1 MENSKF
7 IEVGLLYQKTLENC
21 VPHYPSGSC
30 YLAGYC
36 LAEYF
41 KKIGFESKSVS
52 GSLELIDKNE
62 KHIVYGNLK
71 IPKSYNVGYYHT
83 WCEIFINDE
92 WYILDPSLKYNKVT
106 LTKTNRFILNSKI
119 PDLLFT
125 NDKTTYF
132 WKYIP
137 NENLVKN
144 SNYFLKKASNQL
156 KNIIIQSL
164 INSSIF

>member
-1 MENSKF
+1 MESSK
-7 IEVGLLYQKTLENC
+7 ILEVGLLYQKTLESIVAN
-21 VPHYPSGSC
+21 YPSGTC

-41 KKIGFESKSVS
+41 KTKGFESKSVT
-52 GSLELIDKNE
+52 GSLALIDKNG
-62 KHIVYGNLK
+62 KYIVYGNLN
-71 IPKSYNVGYYHT
+71 IPKSNKIGSYHT

-106 LTKTNRFILNSKI
+106 LIKIYRFKLNSKI

-125 NDKTTYF
+125 NDKNTYV

-137 NENLVKN
+137 NENLVKE
-144 SNYFLKKASNQL
+144 SNNFLEKASIEI
-156 KNIIIQSL
+156 KNEVIQSL
-164 INSSIF
+164 IKSSII